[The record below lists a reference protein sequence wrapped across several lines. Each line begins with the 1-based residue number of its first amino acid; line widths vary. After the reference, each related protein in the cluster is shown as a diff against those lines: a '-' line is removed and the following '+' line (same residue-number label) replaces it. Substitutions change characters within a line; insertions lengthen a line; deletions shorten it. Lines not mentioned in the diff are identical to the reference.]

1 MQQIVVTFRT
11 NQFEKWNKSMLIK
24 LIKINES
31 YKSWGVVV
39 SGSLCIP
46 KGLENWVCLY
56 DLVLQGHLCKENY
69 AMGLPLQ
76 GSNASRALASY
87 DSFLII
93 MRAKLSKHGHILL
106 FPNNWNILIKHRK
119 NYECCHHNSV
129 FKGHNVIVHIVV
141 LNCQK
146 CNQWVSSLRS
156 QKLS

>member
-1 MQQIVVTFRT
+1 MQQQIVVAFRT

-76 GSNASRALASY
+76 GSNASRVLASY

-106 FPNNWNILIKHRK
+106 FLNNQTILIKNNGSYCHCHLVCFNRSK
-119 NYECCHHNSV
+119 NDSG
-129 FKGHNVIVHIVV
+129 FFFT
-141 LNCQK
+141 L
-146 CNQWVSSLRS
+146 
-156 QKLS
+156 